1 MPLTTKSI
9 TTVQKRFCEP
19 RNSPT
24 IAPSWSR
31 RTLCPQCNILSMEV
45 TRTFGCVVHRSFNIC
60 RIIRTP
66 KRQIPSSFSMESSP
80 WFKPSCRWVVDG
92 TPSITPTTTIHHTLF
107 HHTFF
112 FPLPPYPLIQTN
124 PLSHPS
130 NTLLQHAKR
139 QDTLCYMIL
148 VMNNLGT
155 TPSLLPIALHVF
167 SILTTFPLH
176 ICSNHPHVTLPLT
189 LPSTSINPLLTHQPP
204 FSLHVP
210 LHHTPIV
217 INTPTH
223 PAPVFDGDMA
233 SFIIRAVIG
242 MSGRLEV
249 LSNLSNAIFFT
260 DMLRSMS
267 RLPR

>member
-1 MPLTTKSI
+1 MAL
-9 TTVQKRFCEP
+9 Q
-19 RNSPT
+19 
-24 IAPSWSR
+24 
-31 RTLCPQCNILSMEV
+31 LS
-45 TRTFGCVVHRSFNIC
+45 
-60 RIIRTP
+60 
-66 KRQIPSSFSMESSP
+66 
-80 WFKPSCRWVVDG
+80 
-92 TPSITPTTTIHHTLF
+92 
-107 HHTFF
+107 
-112 FPLPPYPLIQTN
+112 LPPQPFIPHPLSHLVFPMPPISTHPLKSH

-130 NTLLQHAKR
+130 NLLLQHAKR

-155 TPSLLPIALHVF
+155 TPSPPSFVHSVSTLIARLFNTDYLP
-167 SILTTFPLH
+167 TTHL
-176 ICSNHPHVTLPLT
+176 SNHAHVTLPST

-204 FSLHVP
+204 FSLHVS